1 MHAIQS
7 HHLTSLR
14 PSSAVLG
21 SAENLLWLLI
31 DGLFFN
37 GVHRY
42 FFLDEFGQIVLIQI
56 QKRKR
61 KIMNMTPWEKKLS
74 WTWFFFSQT
83 PTLWLETHKVS
94 FREPI
99 PMGSVRKCGFQWVLE
114 NFKDLRSLRN
124 TNPLNL

>member
-21 SAENLLWLLI
+21 SAEKLLWLLI

-42 FFLDEFGQIVLIQI
+42 FFRWVWTNCTYSNPKE
-56 QKRKR
+56 KR
-61 KIMNMTPWEKKLS
+61 KIMNMTPWEKIIELNLI
-74 WTWFFFSQT
+74 FSPQT

-99 PMGSVRKCGFQWVLE
+99 PMGSVRKCGFQRVLE